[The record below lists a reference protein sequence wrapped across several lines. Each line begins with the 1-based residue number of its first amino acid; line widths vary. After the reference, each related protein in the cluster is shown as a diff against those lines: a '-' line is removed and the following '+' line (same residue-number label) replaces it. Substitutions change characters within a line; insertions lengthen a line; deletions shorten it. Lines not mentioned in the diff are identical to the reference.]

1 MDVLTLMLILAGI
14 AVSAISTICI
24 LVMLRQQKLID
35 AMTDKLMARDYGEY
49 RRNKGMLMVEERESR
64 RPMSFYDD
72 PGIEDDVQ

>member
-1 MDVLTLMLILAGI
+1 MDVLTLMLMLCGI

-49 RRNKGMLMVEERESR
+49 RRHTGALMIAERETR
-64 RPMSFYDD
+64 KPMSFYDD
-72 PGIEDDVQ
+72 PGIEEEH

>member
-35 AMTDKLMARDYGEY
+35 ALTNKLMARDYGEY
-49 RRNKGMLMVEERESR
+49 RRHRGGLMVEERETR
-64 RPMSFYDD
+64 KPMSFYDD
-72 PGIEDDVQ
+72 PGIEDEVQ